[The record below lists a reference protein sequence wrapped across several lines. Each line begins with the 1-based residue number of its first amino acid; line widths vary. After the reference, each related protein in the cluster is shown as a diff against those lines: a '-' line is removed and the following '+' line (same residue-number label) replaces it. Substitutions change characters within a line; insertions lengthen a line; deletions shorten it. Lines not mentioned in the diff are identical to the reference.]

1 VIIGAR
7 LDSPAATLLAVLFSG
22 AAALTAVDWIDS
34 NAKIATYRDV
44 LLIEGAIFLLVARSL
59 WETRHAQGG

>member
-1 VIIGAR
+1 
-7 LDSPAATLLAVLFSG
+7 LLAVLFSG